1 MKEQLA
7 RLQAAL
13 LQLNPRERIAVGAA
27 AVVVTL
33 TLLFLL
39 VWGPLAGAHRDR
51 AEALQQAR
59 AQAQQI
65 ERAAALIA
73 TGTSGGRT
81 ANLSTSLLT
90 AVDTTSRSPVLGKA
104 PSRVQPEGDSEVKVW
119 IENVPFANVLR
130 WLDQLQTQYAIS
142 ASSVEI
148 ERGDVSGQVS
158 GRLTLVRQ

>member
-1 MKEQLA
+1 MKEQFA

-13 LQLNPRERIAVGAA
+13 LQLNQREQIAVGVAA
-27 AVVVTL
+27 IAVAL
-33 TLLFLL
+33 TLVFLL
-39 VWGPLAGAHRDR
+39 IWDPLARAHRDR
-51 AEALQQAR
+51 AEALELAR

-65 ERAAALIA
+65 ERAAMLVKP
-73 TGTSGGRT
+73 GNSGGRA

-90 AVDTTSRSPVLGKA
+90 AVDTTSRSPILGKA
-104 PSRVQPEGDSEVKVW
+104 PSRVQPEGDREVKVW
-119 IENVPFANVLR
+119 LEDVPFANMLR

-148 ERGDVSGQVS
+148 ERSDVSGQVS